1 MRVEGRD
8 KRKGQK
14 GREINRDR
22 EGRDMRSGRKNEDS
36 TDREAVS
43 EGERESEQRDP
54 ESMR

>member
-1 MRVEGRD
+1 
-8 KRKGQK
+8 
-14 GREINRDR
+14 
-22 EGRDMRSGRKNEDS
+22 MRSGRKNEDS